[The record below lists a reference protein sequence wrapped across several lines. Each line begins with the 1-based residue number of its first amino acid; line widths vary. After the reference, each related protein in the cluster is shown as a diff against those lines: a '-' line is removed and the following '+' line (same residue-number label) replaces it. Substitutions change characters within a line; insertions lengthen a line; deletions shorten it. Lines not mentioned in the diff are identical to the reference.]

1 MAQGIIGAIE
11 TLHYKKKKKK
21 KKTLIKNLNIADIF
35 EVKKMLK

>member
-11 TLHYKKKKKK
+11 TLHYKKK

>member
-1 MAQGIIGAIE
+1 MAQGIIRAIE
-11 TLHYKKKKKK
+11 TLHYQKKKK